1 MLDLAAVSEETRLE
15 NRNERKAEPNLSV
28 TFSAPFLWKRRICN
42 SGSSIY
48 NRARKIM
55 PHTFF
60 SAAADLA

>member
-28 TFSAPFLWKRRICN
+28 AFSAAFLWKQRIC
-42 SGSSIY
+42 SCASSVY

-55 PHTFF
+55 PHAFF